1 MELSFKEQDE
11 VLRVCFHGELDHH
24 VAGGLGNKIDF
35 EILVRTPKR
44 VILDF
49 ENLNF
54 MDSSG
59 LAVIMGRYQTCN
71 RLAIPICI
79 EHLAPSIKKIL
90 LMTGIQKYVE
100 IREESYE
107 TI

>member
-1 MELSFKEQDE
+1 MELSFKEKE
-11 VLRVCFHGELDHH
+11 GNLRVCFHGELDHH

-35 EILVRTPKR
+35 EILVRAPKK
-44 VILDF
+44 VVLDY
-49 ENLNF
+49 EDMTF

-71 RLAIPICI
+71 RLSIPISI

-100 IREESYE
+100 IREEDYE
-107 TI
+107 TV